1 MHSKDRMATY
11 GCSDLA
17 SRDRADL
24 CEAVLEEIQ
33 VPFVTLWALIDNLR
47 DQVSLWPTMGHVSG

>member
-1 MHSKDRMATY
+1 MATY

-17 SRDRADL
+17 RRDRADL

-47 DQVSLWPTMGHVSG
+47 DQVSL